1 MVALLITAGTFVIVT
16 GILLAAHQAATAES
30 AVAQRLRALLPET
43 RTARPK
49 PDAGMRLPAAMER
62 LLAALGRLAIGGDDG
77 SLGRTL
83 SVADIRSAN
92 ATLLFLGVRTLLSM
106 GPALLIL
113 VPQVSAGRPLGRAF
127 SLAALAWASGH
138 VLVTVWLKR
147 RARQRVHQISQALP
161 DALDLM
167 VVCMEAGLGLNA
179 TIARVG
185 EERAKLRD
193 PLGREFAQVALELR
207 GGRSREEALRGL
219 ADRNG
224 VDDLKALAALVIQ
237 SDRLGASMAKTLRV
251 HADML
256 RTKRRQRAEEAGRKL
271 PIKILF
277 PLAVFVLPALLIV
290 AAGPALL
297 RVGDLA
303 KMFTGR

>member
-1 MVALLITAGTFVIVT
+1 MVALLITAATFVSVT

-30 AVAQRLRALLPET
+30 AVAQRLRVLLPDAPA
-43 RTARPK
+43 ARLK
-49 PDAGMRLPAAMER
+49 PDAGLRLPAAVER

-83 SVADIRSAN
+83 SVAGIRSAN

-256 RTKRRQRAEEAGRKL
+256 RTKRRQRAEEAARKL